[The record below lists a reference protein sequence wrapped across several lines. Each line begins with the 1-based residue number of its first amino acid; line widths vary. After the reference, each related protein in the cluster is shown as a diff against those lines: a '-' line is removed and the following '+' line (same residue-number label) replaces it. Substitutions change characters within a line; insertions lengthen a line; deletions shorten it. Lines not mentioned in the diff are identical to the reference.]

1 MTLRQKIF
9 QTIVERSMKMMTT
22 IVAGSLLATVAMAQS
37 PRFTVH
43 DLGNVGPDGQ
53 PLQITNNGLVAGAA
67 AVGSALH
74 GVLWY
79 NGRMLDLGA
88 PGLKGQNSQAF
99 GVNVRGQ
106 AVGEAETAKPD
117 PKGEDF
123 CGFAALGLPPPGD
136 SCVPFLWQNG
146 VMNPLPTLGG
156 NNGAANKI
164 NNPGEVAGTAENNM
178 PDSTC
183 PSGGPQKYQ
192 FKPVVWRNRAVQELP
207 TYSAD
212 PDGTAMAIND
222 LGQAAGASGD
232 CAAFSPII
240 LDNLQPLHALLWEDG
255 KATDLGTLGG
265 DGHGFGIRAE
275 NLNNLGQ
282 VIGYS
287 DLAGD
292 ANFQAFLWTRET
304 GMQRLGTVG
313 TDPNSIAVGI
323 NDAGDVVGVSID
335 ATFTVGRAFL
345 RRVGEDLIDLNEHIP
360 ADSPLDLFSACSI
373 NALGE
378 IIGIAIDKSSGDVHA
393 YLAVP
398 DHSGG
403 PGESVPAVTPVQGAE
418 STGKLQFPRFGIG
431 RR

>member
-1 MTLRQKIF
+1 
-9 QTIVERSMKMMTT
+9 MKKMAT
-22 IVAGSLLATVAMAQS
+22 IVAGSLLAAIAMAQS
-37 PRFTVH
+37 PRFTVI

-79 NGRMLDLGA
+79 NGRMLDLGT

-106 AVGEAETAKPD
+106 AVGEAETSDPD

-123 CGFAALGLPPPGD
+123 CGFAALGLPSPGG

-146 VMNPLPTLGG
+146 VMRALPTLGG
-156 NNGAANKI
+156 NNGAANRI
-164 NNPGEVAGTAENNM
+164 NNSGEVAGTAENNM
-178 PDSTC
+178 SDSTC

-192 FKPVVWRNRAVQELP
+192 FKPVVWRNGAVQELP

-212 PDGTAMAIND
+212 PDGTAMAING
-222 LGQAAGASGD
+222 LGRAAGASGD
-232 CAAFSPII
+232 CTAFSPII

-265 DGHGFGIRAE
+265 TGHGFGIRAE
-275 NLNNLGQ
+275 NLNNPGQ

-292 ANFQAFLWTRET
+292 ANFHAFLWTRET
-304 GMQRLGTVG
+304 GMRDLKTIG
-313 TDPNSIAVGI
+313 TDPNSIAIGI
-323 NDAGDVVGVSID
+323 NDAGDVVGASID
-335 ATFTVGRAFL
+335 ATFTVARAFL

-360 ADSPLDLFSACSI
+360 ADSPLDLFTACSI
-373 NALGE
+373 NARGE

-398 DHSGG
+398 DHSGDR
-403 PGESVPAVTPVQGAE
+403 GESAPAVAPMQGSE
-418 STGKLQFPRFGIG
+418 SIGKLQFRRLGIG
-431 RR
+431 GR